1 MRESFQHL
9 VLEINSAIDSQNILV
24 AGINFQTTVCLGSD
38 LKILQVLISLQS
50 ASSKFPCPFRHAD
63 SKDKSD
69 LDLPSRKFNE
79 PPLKRTRENLSSDCD
94 ALTHRVQYATLFQTE
109 PAQTIPDVL
118 HMRQRILDR
127 LLDCLLIEME
137 VFDCEATTPD
147 IADVIELILE
157 KL

>member
-94 ALTHRVQYATLFQTE
+94 ALTHGVSAL
-109 PAQTIPDVL
+109 
-118 HMRQRILDR
+118 QRIGAKQVVKVPPGHMMHALGSS
-127 LLDCLLIEME
+127 ESS
-137 VFDCEATTPD
+137 
-147 IADVIELILE
+147 ELMTKGSSFGFFE
-157 KL
+157 KH